1 LLFVF
6 HVPWKSDTI
15 KPAHFRRLIL
25 GGDSMTDRL
34 IYLDHAATTPVDE
47 QVVAAML
54 PYFTEFYGNPSSI
67 HRAGRAALE
76 ALDDARETLASV
88 LGASRK
94 EIVFTGGGSEADN
107 LAIKGV
113 ALAQR
118 QAGKG
123 GHIITSAIEHHAVL
137 HAVEYL
143 EALGFEV
150 TVLPVDTDGL
160 VRPADL
166 QAALRPDTVLATI
179 MYANNEIGTIQP
191 LAELGAICRAKG
203 VPLHTDAVQ
212 ATGSLALNVDALNV
226 DLLTLAAH
234 KFYGPKGVGALYVR
248 RGTPLLPQING
259 GGQERRRRAG
269 TENVAGIVGMATA
282 LRLAEEHRA
291 SYAAHCAELRDRLI
305 AGVLERIPYTSL
317 NGHATQRLPNNAN
330 IAFEYVEG
338 ESVLL
343 VLDQRGI
350 AASSGSACTSGSL
363 EASHVLTA
371 LGLPYERA
379 IGSVRFSVGKSTT
392 AADIDYLLDV
402 LPALIEQLRSVSPAY
417 R

>member
-1 LLFVF
+1 M
-6 HVPWKSDTI
+6 SD
-15 KPAHFRRLIL
+15 RY
-25 GGDSMTDRL
+25 

-47 QVVAAML
+47 RVVEAML
-54 PYFTEFYGNPSSI
+54 PYFTARPGNPSSI
-67 HRAGRAALE
+67 HQAGRAALE
-76 ALDDARETLASV
+76 ALDDARETVAAV

-94 EIVFTGGGSEADN
+94 EIIFTGGGSEADN

-123 GHIITSAIEHHAVL
+123 AHVITSAIEHHAVL

-143 EALGFEV
+143 ATFGFEI
-150 TVLPVDTDGL
+150 TVLPVDSDGL
-160 VRPADL
+160 VRPGDL
-166 QAALRPDTVLATI
+166 CAALRPDTVLVSL

-191 LAELGAICRAKG
+191 LSELGAICREHG

-212 ATGSLALNVDALNV
+212 AAGSLALNVDALNV

-248 RGTPLLPQING
+248 RGIPLLPQING

-282 LRLAEEHRA
+282 LRLAEERRA
-291 SYAAHCAELRDRLI
+291 AFAADSAALRDRLI
-305 AGVLERIPYTSL
+305 AGVLRQIPYSSL
-317 NGHATQRLPNNAN
+317 NGHPARRLPNNVN
-330 IAFEYVEG
+330 IAFEFVEG

-343 VLDQRGI
+343 LLDQQGI

-363 EASHVLTA
+363 EASHVLLA
-371 LGLPYERA
+371 LGVPYERA
-379 IGSVRFSVGKSTT
+379 IGSVRFTLGTSTT
-392 AADIDYLLDV
+392 ASEIDDLLGI
-402 LPALIEQLRSVSPAY
+402 LPPLIARLRSVSPAY
-417 R
+417 RERELQAA